1 MAACILIT
9 EANAALAEALRTNLA
24 DAGFSAETV
33 STGTDALRLLDA
45 PCFDAVL
52 LDRAL
57 PDMDGI
63 SVLRE
68 MRTRALDTPVML
80 LSTRTSVAERVFG
93 LDSGADDYLIRP
105 FHMEECM
112 ARVRRLVRTYQRR
125 TAGGGIAGG
134 LHCIADLTVDSAHH
148 VATRGGKRL
157 ALSAKECAILEYLAL
172 HPDMPMTLAE
182 IGAYASGGREDG
194 SEGIIPVY
202 IHYLRRK
209 VDSGFATKLLHT
221 VRGGGYMLSA
231 AAVPRCV
238 TDVTKQSGEPC
249 AAAV

>member
-1 MAACILIT
+1 MAACILIA
-9 EANAALAEALRTNLA
+9 EANAALAEALRTNLT

-125 TAGGGIAGG
+125 TAGGRIAGG

-148 VATRGGKRL
+148 VATSCAFREGMRNSGISGAAPGYADDACRDRRICVRRARGR
-157 ALSAKECAILEYLAL
+157 
-172 HPDMPMTLAE
+172 
-182 IGAYASGGREDG
+182 
-194 SEGIIPVY
+194 
-202 IHYLRRK
+202 
-209 VDSGFATKLLHT
+209 
-221 VRGGGYMLSA
+221 
-231 AAVPRCV
+231 
-238 TDVTKQSGEPC
+238 Q
-249 AAAV
+249 